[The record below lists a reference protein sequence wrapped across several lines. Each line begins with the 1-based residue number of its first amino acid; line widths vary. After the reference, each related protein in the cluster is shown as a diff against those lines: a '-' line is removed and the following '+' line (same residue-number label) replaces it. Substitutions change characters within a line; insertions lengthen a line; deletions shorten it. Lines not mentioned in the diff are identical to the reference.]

1 MFTLKDVHF
10 SQENKKIK
18 VVMPRCCGSFLSIS
32 EMEFPGRGQLNHSQV
47 ENWSRAV
54 CDAAEPESGQG
65 GSCLGLPLV
74 GLISGDL
81 HGGSDGKEF
90 SCSAGDLGLIPG
102 SGRSPGEGMATHS
115 SILAWRIP
123 WTEEPGQL

>member
-1 MFTLKDVHF
+1 
-10 SQENKKIK
+10 
-18 VVMPRCCGSFLSIS
+18 MPRCCGSFLSIS

-47 ENWSRAV
+47 ESWLRAV

-65 GSCLGLPLV
+65 SSGLGLPLV

-90 SCSAGDLGLIPG
+90 SCNAGDLGLIPG
-102 SGRSPGEGMATHS
+102 SRRSPGEGHGNPLQYPCLENPIDGGGYSPRQATAPGVPES
-115 SILAWRIP
+115 DM
-123 WTEEPGQL
+123 TEST

>member
-1 MFTLKDVHF
+1 
-10 SQENKKIK
+10 
-18 VVMPRCCGSFLSIS
+18 MPRCCGSFLSIS

-47 ENWSRAV
+47 ESWSRAV

-65 GSCLGLPLV
+65 GSGLGLHLV

-90 SCSAGDLGLIPG
+90 SCNAGDLGLIPG
-102 SGRSPGEGMATHS
+102 SGRSPGEGHGNPLQYSCLENPMERGACWAIVHRVAQSQTG
-115 SILAWRIP
+115 LK
-123 WTEEPGQL
+123 

>member
-1 MFTLKDVHF
+1 
-10 SQENKKIK
+10 
-18 VVMPRCCGSFLSIS
+18 MPRCCGSFLSIS

-47 ENWSRAV
+47 ESWSRAV

-65 GSCLGLPLV
+65 GSGLGLHLV

-90 SCSAGDLGLIPG
+90 SCNAGHLGLIPG
-102 SGRSPGEGMATHS
+102 SGRSPGEGHGNPLHYPCLENPIDGGGYSPRQATAPRGAE
-115 SILAWRIP
+115 LDM
-123 WTEEPGQL
+123 TEST